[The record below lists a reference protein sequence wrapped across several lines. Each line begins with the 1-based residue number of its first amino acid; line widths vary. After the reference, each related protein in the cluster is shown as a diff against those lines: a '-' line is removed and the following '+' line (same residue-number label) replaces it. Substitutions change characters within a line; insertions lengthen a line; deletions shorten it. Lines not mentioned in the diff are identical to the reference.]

1 MESTV
6 ESDNEVFL
14 RRVLAKD
21 EIEIVRLMRD
31 SEALHQ
37 PWIQSPSSSR
47 LFKFYMQRIRRVDHE
62 GFAIC
67 RRSDENIVGLINVN
81 HIVRGTFQSA
91 SLGYYVGAC
100 YEGHGYMR
108 QGLIQL
114 IKFAFSTMGL
124 HRLEANIQ
132 PENLRSQALVE
143 ACGFGFEGL
152 SKGFLYIN
160 GSWRDHERWCIV
172 DSRNSLKP

>member
-1 MESTV
+1 MEV
-6 ESDNEVFL
+6 DSDVFL

-21 EIEIVRLMRD
+21 ELEVVRLMRD

-37 PWIQSPSSSR
+37 PWIQSPSSSLLFR
-47 LFKFYMQRIRRVDHE
+47 LYMQRIRQEDFE

-100 YEGHGYMR
+100 YEGC
-108 QGLIQL
+108 L
-114 IKFAFSTMGL
+114 
-124 HRLEANIQ
+124 
-132 PENLRSQALVE
+132 
-143 ACGFGFEGL
+143 
-152 SKGFLYIN
+152 LYT
-160 GSWRDHERWCIV
+160 SPSPRDRG
-172 DSRNSLKP
+172 